1 MEAFSR
7 KIPAA
12 SAGKSARISGR
23 CGRRLIAV
31 VDCSHALQEKK
42 DEEQANEVKDR
53 KKTGEAS
60 EEGGQQQ
67 TIKQEDIVE
76 SKYGAQEQNPSAPS
90 ATVGVFLG
98 QRRRSFLSAIGRL
111 GRLVSLRA
119 GGFGKRR

>member
-1 MEAFSR
+1 VTAKNRSQWRLFRGRFLLQVLEER
-7 KIPAA
+7 
-12 SAGKSARISGR
+12 RISGR

-53 KKTGEAS
+53 QKTGEAS

-67 TIKQEDIVE
+67 TIKQEDILE
-76 SKYGAQEQNPSAPS
+76 SKYGPQEENPSAPS

-98 QRRRSFLSAIGRL
+98 QRRRSFLSAIRET
-111 GRLVSLRA
+111 
-119 GGFGKRR
+119 